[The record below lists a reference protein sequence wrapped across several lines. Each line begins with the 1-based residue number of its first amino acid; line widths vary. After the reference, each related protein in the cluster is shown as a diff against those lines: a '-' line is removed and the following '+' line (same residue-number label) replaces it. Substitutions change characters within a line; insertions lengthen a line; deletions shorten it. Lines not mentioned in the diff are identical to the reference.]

1 MRKETWKKVM
11 LTKRTERKME
21 DVENKPKVDCLTKGP
36 GPVYK
41 LPPLVGYVG
50 HDPSKHRGPA
60 YSIRF
65 RVGLSD
71 KTVGPGPRYNINKL
85 TKFGLDKPPAY
96 TIAIKYP
103 DTILSLGPGPGAY
116 APEQCLPMNHNRRA
130 PAYTIKSKGQPL
142 QIIEG
147 PGPNAYTI
155 PTCIGP
161 KIPDM
166 RTQAAYTIGAYYEPP
181 LESLGPGPAAYADLN
196 QNVIKK
202 RNPAYSLKWRHDLSE
217 GYISP
222 GPRYNPTY
230 NIGRRAP
237 KYSFGVRHS
246 ICAGNPITSLD
257 ED

>member
-1 MRKETWKKVM
+1 
-11 LTKRTERKME
+11 ME
-21 DVENKPKVDCLTKGP
+21 DLEHKPKIDCLTKGP

-65 RVGLSD
+65 RVGLGEE
-71 KTVGPGPRYNINKL
+71 TVGPGPRYNINKL
-85 TKFGLDKPPAY
+85 TKFGLDKSPAY
-96 TIAIKYP
+96 TIAVRYP
-103 DTILSLGPGPGAY
+103 DTILDLGPGPGAY
-116 APEQCLPMNHNRRA
+116 SPEHCLPMNHSRRA
-130 PAYTIKSKGQPL
+130 PAYSIKSKGQPL
-142 QIIEG
+142 QILEG

-161 KIPDM
+161 RIPDK
-166 RTQAAYTIGAYYEPP
+166 RAQAAYTIGGYYEP
-181 LESLGPGPAAYADLN
+181 LLDSLGPGPAAYADLN

-202 RNPAYSLKWRHDLSE
+202 RYPAYSLKWRHDHAE
-217 GYISP
+217 EYYSP

-230 NIGRRAP
+230 NTGKRAP

-246 ICAGNPITSLD
+246 ECAGNPITSLD